1 MRIAVLRAYGQ
12 DCAVKGLFKRW
23 SDEALLYIIL
33 VLAAVLL
40 GYCVSASASA
50 FKSFDFPGA
59 TETVLNDINNKNT
72 AVGYYLDQSGIA
84 HGFVATQSGE
94 LASFD
99 LPESVATYAYG
110 INDFD
115 QIVGWYEDRLGT
127 QHGYVYHSG
136 TFMTIDPPNS
146 MLTNAWDI
154 ANSHVVVG
162 TFLDQGFG
170 IYRGFLLQRG
180 IYSTYDAP
188 GATHTE
194 IHGIDTSFN
203 LVGAYFDSNGI
214 EHGFLS
220 GGNFVDI
227 THKGS
232 TVTIAERIAPVGN
245 DTNVLGS
252 YADSDSGPFTS
263 YRIKN
268 LFGNKIKF
276 IAFAYPGA
284 ADTRIR
290 GINDAHWIVGRYTDS
305 AGKVHGFVFM
315 P

>member
-59 TETVLNDINNKNT
+59 T
-72 AVGYYLDQSGIA
+72 
-84 HGFVATQSGE
+84 FVATQSGE
-94 LASFD
+94 LTSFD